1 MLVPVPITLAPTI
14 SFGGQELPTAWQQ
27 ALLECKVELELR
39 ASGQVTLRFADP
51 GYVLTKGGEVSLG
64 TAVSVTLPQAGTLI
78 EAEAT
83 SFAVEQPEGE
93 QPELVIVALDKSHR
107 MARGSKV
114 KTYLQMSYP
123 DVVAQLA
130 TASGLTASTDSST
143 MTLDY
148 ILQVSSDLTFLEEM
162 ASRCGFDWWVEG
174 TTLYFK
180 KPAAGSTVQLG
191 LGDALRSFSVR
202 ASGRTPGSVE
212 VYGWDRDGQQ
222 TLSAT
227 ASTATLT
234 SSSDLANVVSG
245 PDSAFGTAS
254 LVTAGLAGSNQEEV
268 GQLSQAL
275 LDWAAAS
282 SVRAAGI
289 TDVDAG
295 IKLGT
300 TVQVTD
306 AGPLSGTYPVT
317 RVEHT
322 YRARRGFLTRF
333 WSGGRGQTVPAPAE
347 GGGRYGP
354 LQGPAT
360 HHPGMVV
367 GEVTN
372 INDPKQMGR
381 VKVRFPGLDPSQE
394 SAWGRILTS
403 GGGASRGNVIIPEV
417 GDEVLVGFEHG
428 DPRQPIIMGGLF
440 GTKSSIPD
448 WTVKDGK
455 VSARRFTSR
464 LGHVWELSDGE
475 SAEDQY
481 FLLQLAGQQ
490 HTLKVTKQATNLEI
504 PSGQPLT
511 IKAGNTQIA
520 FSESGDVTIK
530 GTNITV
536 QADQNLKLSGLQ
548 VNISADTQL
557 QMQGQSQASLKGAIL
572 QLEGEGTAALKGGIV
587 QIN

>member
-1 MLVPVPITLAPTI
+1 MPLTLAPTI
-14 SFGGQELPTAWQQ
+14 SFGGNELATAWQQ

-51 GYVLTKGGEVSLG
+51 GYVLTKESEVTLG
-64 TAVSVTLPQAGTLI
+64 NPVTVTLPQAGTLI
-78 EAEAT
+78 DAEAT
-83 SFAVEQPEGE
+83 SFAVEQREGE

-107 MARGSKV
+107 MSRGSRV
-114 KTYLQMSYP
+114 KTYLQMSYS
-123 DVVAQLA
+123 DVVSQLA
-130 TASGLTASTDSST
+130 TDVGLAASTDSSS

-148 ILQVSSDLTFLEEM
+148 ILQVSSDLTFLDEM

-180 KPAAGSTVQLG
+180 KPAAGNTVQMT
-191 LGDALRSFSVR
+191 LGDKLRSFSVR
-202 ASGRTPGSVE
+202 ASGRAPGSVE
-212 VYGWDRDGQQ
+212 VYGWDRDDQQ
-222 TLSAT
+222 SLSGT
-227 ASTATLT
+227 ASTATL
-234 SSSDLANVVSG
+234 SASSDLATVVSG
-245 PDSAFGTAS
+245 PDTAFGTAN
-254 LVTAGLAGSNQEEV
+254 LVAAGLAASTQEEATE
-268 GQLSQAL
+268 LSQAL

-282 SVRAAGI
+282 SVRAAGVA
-289 TDVDAG
+289 DVDTS
-295 IKLGT
+295 IKLGA
-300 TVQVTD
+300 TVQVSD

-333 WSGGRGQTVPAPAE
+333 WSGGRGQTVLAAAD
-347 GGGRYGP
+347 GGSRYGP

-372 INDPKQMGR
+372 INDPKKMGR
-381 VKVRFPGLDPSQE
+381 VKVRFPGLDETQE
-394 SAWGRILTS
+394 SAWGRLLTP
-403 GGGASRGNVIIPEV
+403 GGGASRGNVLIPEV

-440 GTKSSIPD
+440 GTKSNIPD
-448 WTVKDGK
+448 WTVKDGQ

-464 LGHVWELSDGE
+464 LGHVWELSDG
-475 SAEDQY
+475 DDPQNQY
-481 FLLQLAGQQ
+481 FMLQLAGQQ
-490 HTLKVTKQATNLEI
+490 HTLKVTKESTNLEI
-504 PSGQPLT
+504 PAGQPLT

-520 FSESGDVTIK
+520 FSDAGDVTIK
-530 GTNITV
+530 GANITV
-536 QADQNLKLSGLQ
+536 QAEQNLKLSGLQ
-548 VNISADTQL
+548 VDISADTQL